1 MLLSTY
7 DFVNANKLFCFN
19 LVTLPAEAKGHAAP
33 FSEFLSLTSYF
44 LQHAHRSIRAT
55 FYTQTN
61 LFVLQILIED
71 QVLAKRICSDESKTT
86 VRLCRQRQPFLPP
99 VSSSRPLVCAILD
112 IVIDGINH
120 NLRRRLD
127 VDLYQLC
134 IGILHRLISFL
145 GASRQRLAYHWT
157 EMWRS
162 LLSFIRFLNTYA
174 ADIKPLSGSK
184 ELVAELVNLI
194 ALSLSTGE
202 AFLPDPASYDDLF
215 YKLVETGEILTK
227 FRENYNLSKGSAS
240 ASIGILIS
248 VSTHYHQLLESE
260 GKHKFSKKT
269 MSPREVNKIIKQGYD
284 TLSIEAKE
292 GLDHWMKFR
301 EADHRVEL
309 KRIARIAVEDT
320 KALIRDP

>member
-1 MLLSTY
+1 MLLTTY
-7 DFVNANKLFCFN
+7 DFVNSNKLFCFN
-19 LVTLPAEAKGHAAP
+19 LVTLPADSKGQSTA
-33 FSEFLSLTSYF
+33 FSEYLSLTSYF
-44 LQHAHRSIRAT
+44 LQHAHRSSRAS
-55 FYTQTN
+55 FYTEIN

-99 VSSSRPLVCAILD
+99 VSTARPLAAAMMDVL
-112 IVIDGINH
+112 VDGINH

-127 VDLYQLC
+127 IELYQLC
-134 IGILHRLISFL
+134 ISILHRIVSFL
-145 GASRQRLAYHWT
+145 GMSRQRMPYHWS

-174 ADIKPLSGSK
+174 TDIKPLPHSK
-184 ELVAELVNLI
+184 EMVGELINLI
-194 ALSLSTGE
+194 ALSLSMGE

-215 YKLVETGEILTK
+215 YKLVETGEILTQ
-227 FRENYNLSKGSAS
+227 FRDTYDLSKGPSAV
-240 ASIGILIS
+240 AIGILIN
-248 VSTHYHQLLESE
+248 VSGHYHQLLESE

-269 MSPREVNKIIKQGYD
+269 MSTREVNKIIKQGYD

-292 GLDHWMKFR
+292 GLDHWAKYR

-309 KRIARIAVEDT
+309 KRIAKIAVEDAKT
-320 KALIRDP
+320 LIREP